1 MQQANTKGEGQPIFR
16 SLFLQPMARL
26 GLLLLFLT
34 CSQLAIGFRVAPVK
48 ALKRNEVVKKVRSES
63 RKGPS
68 QMKTLEM
75 SRQTGSFKEISTSTS
90 SAPEAFHITPSRP
103 PTQEAATKYW
113 ETNNVIPR
121 SEVISRST
129 KIRISR
135 KKNKKFRK
143 TSTSQS
149 SSSKTKS
156 SQTKEKASSICIC
169 ICIKGLVGNQI
180 SLSRGGKINVMVSAK
195 EDTQRVVKK
204 KVQPVPEK
212 SPEVKTFEKS
222 TPPGGSSEKTAWE
235 TKNIGTHKK
244 AIPRSGKINVVVSS
258 SLETKEDTQR
268 IIRMIKHQIKCLIR
282 REVKKEVEKDIMPLF
297 VQKHLPI
304 PFMGGM
310 GLFLKQQIIHRML
323 KQYTARMNIYARLL
337 R

>member
-1 MQQANTKGEGQPIFR
+1 
-16 SLFLQPMARL
+16 MARL

-68 QMKTLEM
+68 EMKTLEM

-90 SAPEAFHITPSRP
+90 SAPEAFHIPPSRP

-113 ETNNVIPR
+113 ETNNAIPR
-121 SEVISRST
+121 SGVISVST
-129 KIRISR
+129 KINNRT
-135 KKNKKFRK
+135 KNKKFRK

-156 SQTKEKASSICIC
+156 PQTNKKASS
-169 ICIKGLVGNQI
+169 IKGLVGNQI
-180 SLSRGGKINVMVSAK
+180 SLSGGGKINVMVSAK
-195 EDTQRVVKK
+195 EDTQRVAKK
-204 KVQPVPEK
+204 KVQPVAEK
-212 SPEVKTFEKS
+212 SPEMKTFEKS
-222 TPPGGSSEKTAWE
+222 TPTGSSEKTAWE

-323 KQYTARMNIYARLL
+323 NQYTARMNIYARLL

>member
-1 MQQANTKGEGQPIFR
+1 
-16 SLFLQPMARL
+16 MARL

-34 CSQLAIGFRVAPVK
+34 CSQLATGFRVAPVK

-68 QMKTLEM
+68 EMKTLEM

-129 KIRISR
+129 KIKISR
-135 KKNKKFRK
+135 KNYKKFRK

-156 SQTKEKASSICIC
+156 PQTNKKASS
-169 ICIKGLVGNQI
+169 IKGLVGNQI
-180 SLSRGGKINVMVSAK
+180 SLSGGGKINVMVSAK

>member
-1 MQQANTKGEGQPIFR
+1 
-16 SLFLQPMARL
+16 MARL

-75 SRQTGSFKEISTSTS
+75 SRQTGSTSTS

-121 SEVISRST
+121 SGVISGST
-129 KIRISR
+129 KIKISR

-149 SSSKTKS
+149 SSSKAKS
-156 SQTKEKASSICIC
+156 SQTKERASS
-169 ICIKGLVGNQI
+169 IKGLVGNQI
-180 SLSRGGKINVMVSAK
+180 SLSGGGKINVMVSAK

>member
-1 MQQANTKGEGQPIFR
+1 M
-16 SLFLQPMARL
+16 
-26 GLLLLFLT
+26 
-34 CSQLAIGFRVAPVK
+34 APVK

-68 QMKTLEM
+68 EMKTLEM

-121 SEVISRST
+121 SGVISGST
-129 KIRISR
+129 KIKISR

-156 SQTKEKASSICIC
+156 SQTKERASS
-169 ICIKGLVGNQI
+169 IKGLVGNQI
-180 SLSRGGKINVMVSAK
+180 SLSGGGKINVVVSAK

-204 KVQPVPEK
+204 KVQPVAEK
-212 SPEVKTFEKS
+212 SPEMKTFEKS
-222 TPPGGSSEKTAWE
+222 TPTGGSSEKTAWE

-282 REVKKEVEKDIMPLF
+282 KEVKKEVEKDIMPLF

>member
-1 MQQANTKGEGQPIFR
+1 
-16 SLFLQPMARL
+16 MARL

-34 CSQLAIGFRVAPVK
+34 CSQLATGFRVAPVK

-68 QMKTLEM
+68 EMKTLEM

-121 SEVISRST
+121 SRVISGST
-129 KIRISR
+129 KINNR

-156 SQTKEKASSICIC
+156 SQTKERASS
-169 ICIKGLVGNQI
+169 IKGLVGNQI
-180 SLSRGGKINVMVSAK
+180 SLSGGGKINVVVSAK

-212 SPEVKTFEKS
+212 SPEMKTFEKS

-310 GLFLKQQIIHRML
+310 GLFLKQQTIHRML